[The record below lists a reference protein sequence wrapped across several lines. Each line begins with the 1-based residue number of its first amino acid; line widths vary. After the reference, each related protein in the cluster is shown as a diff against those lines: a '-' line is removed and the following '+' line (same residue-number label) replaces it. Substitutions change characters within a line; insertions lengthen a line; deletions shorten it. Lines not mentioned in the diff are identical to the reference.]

1 MYLAVII
8 FPIIFSYICCYIV
21 NNTYHVSLLF
31 SLFLDKPSDVLC
43 YTVSP
48 RGVGT
53 HDVDEWLAS
62 WSPRVEMERKS
73 KQQRLL
79 LEKEKQR
86 LLAKSSGRE
95 TAGDTVRKWGYT
107 KHSSPSL
114 LASIS
119 TPGDDV
125 NVRTVNSGSAL
136 RAEIE
141 KSETLGYLKA
151 ALVPSNGK

>member
-1 MYLAVII
+1 
-8 FPIIFSYICCYIV
+8 
-21 NNTYHVSLLF
+21 
-31 SLFLDKPSDVLC
+31 VLC

-73 KQQRLL
+73 KQQRLQ
-79 LEKEKQR
+79 LEKDKQR
-86 LLAKSSGRE
+86 LLAKNSGRKL
-95 TAGDTVRKWGYT
+95 AGDTVRKWGHT
-107 KHSSPSL
+107 EHSSPSL
-114 LASIS
+114 LASVS
-119 TPGDDV
+119 NPGDDA

-151 ALVPSNGK
+151 ALVPSNGE

>member
-1 MYLAVII
+1 MQNDFLHQM
-8 FPIIFSYICCYIV
+8 FFS
-21 NNTYHVSLLF
+21 
-31 SLFLDKPSDVLC
+31 LDKPSDVLC

-73 KQQRLL
+73 KQQRLKV
-79 LEKEKQR
+79 EKEKQR
-86 LLAKSSGRE
+86 ILAKSMD
-95 TAGDTVRKWGYT
+95 TKIAGDTVRKWGY
-107 KHSSPSL
+107 SSPSL
-114 LASIS
+114 LASINEEDAS
-119 TPGDDV
+119 
-125 NVRTVNSGSAL
+125 VRTFSSGSAL

>member
-1 MYLAVII
+1 M
-8 FPIIFSYICCYIV
+8 
-21 NNTYHVSLLF
+21 
-31 SLFLDKPSDVLC
+31 
-43 YTVSP
+43 SP

-73 KQQRLL
+73 KQQRLTA
-79 LEKEKQR
+79 EKEKQR
-86 LLAKSSGRE
+86 ILAKSMD
-95 TAGDTVRKWGYT
+95 TKIAGDTVRKWGY
-107 KHSSPSL
+107 SSPSL
-114 LASIS
+114 LASINE
-119 TPGDDV
+119 DDAS
-125 NVRTVNSGSAL
+125 VRTFSSGSAL

>member
-1 MYLAVII
+1 M
-8 FPIIFSYICCYIV
+8 
-21 NNTYHVSLLF
+21 
-31 SLFLDKPSDVLC
+31 
-43 YTVSP
+43 
-48 RGVGT
+48 GT

-73 KQQRLL
+73 KQQRLQ
-79 LEKEKQR
+79 LEKEKQK

-95 TAGDTVRKWGYT
+95 IAGDNVRKWGYT
-107 KHSSPSL
+107 EHSSPSL
-114 LASIS
+114 LASIPNS
-119 TPGDDV
+119 GDDA